1 MFRFD
6 IDINP
11 IIDGK
16 ECHLEGFC
24 DMLSDDTFRVTM
36 TSPFAGLSVT
46 KTFDD
51 SAKMDMLSTFAT
63 VEKDLTQLYINR
75 IQEDTR

>member
-6 IDINP
+6 IDITPVIN
-11 IIDGK
+11 GK

-24 DMLSDDTFRVTM
+24 EMLSSDTFRITM

-46 KTFDD
+46 KHFED
-51 SAKMDMLSTFAT
+51 AEAMDMDSTFAM
-63 VEKDLTQLYINR
+63 VEQDLTKLYINKLNKK
-75 IQEDTR
+75 

>member
-11 IIDGK
+11 VIDGN

-24 DMLSDDTFRVTM
+24 EMISADTFRITM
-36 TSPFAGLSVT
+36 TSPFEGLSVT
-46 KTFDD
+46 KTFSDTA
-51 SAKMDMLSTFAT
+51 SMDMDSTFAL
-63 VEKDLTQLYINR
+63 VEKDLTQLYINQVHKDAR
-75 IQEDTR
+75 

>member
-16 ECHLEGFC
+16 ECRLEGFC
-24 DMLSDDTFRVTM
+24 EMLSADTFRITM

-51 SAKMDMLSTFAT
+51 TASMDMDSTFAR

-75 IQEDTR
+75 IQEDAR